1 MGGEG
6 GKLDVWGGMWHVLPC
21 GRNLGGICAGL
32 FDKVRV
38 FVRKGMGGGEW
49 DGAGGRER
57 AGRSLARAGRCGDVT
72 CCLLGCQSD
81 GSLREREREREGKRK
96 RETLLNVA
104 ALSPMMSSSLKILL
118 L

>member
-38 FVRKGMGGGEW
+38 FVREGMGGANGM
-49 DGAGGRER
+49 ER
-57 AGRSLARAGRCGDVT
+57 AEGSGQGGALHVWGGAVT
-72 CCLLGCQSD
+72 
-81 GSLREREREREGKRK
+81 
-96 RETLLNVA
+96 
-104 ALSPMMSSSLKILL
+104 
-118 L
+118 